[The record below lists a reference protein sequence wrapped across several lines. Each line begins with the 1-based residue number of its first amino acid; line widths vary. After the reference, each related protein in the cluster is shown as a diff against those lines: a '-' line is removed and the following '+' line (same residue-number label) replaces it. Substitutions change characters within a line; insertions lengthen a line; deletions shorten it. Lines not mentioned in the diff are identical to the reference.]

1 MARCLQGH
9 SEGLTWQ
16 EENEVIKFMWKV
28 MVVIC
33 ALGNPCQMFE
43 EIGPKLYSTEKE
55 CMAKAE
61 MKSRAMVKTYKEFG
75 YHIDS
80 EAHSCLYVVGQNEA

>member
-1 MARCLQGH
+1 
-9 SEGLTWQ
+9 
-16 EENEVIKFMWKV
+16 MWKV

-55 CMAKAE
+55 CMVNAEIKA
-61 MKSRAMVKTYKEFG
+61 RAMVKTYKEFG
-75 YHIDS
+75 FQIDS
-80 EAHSCLYVVGQNEA
+80 EAHSCMYIEGHTEV